1 MNTEERARKFKEHQE
16 LVSKVV
22 KQQEDIKKKR
32 RQKLTGEEAFERKQ
46 EKFFKPLLKT
56 QQTISPTVPTVEFT
70 PKKLQ
75 MIKDFSQMTEQELGE
90 LEYDDEG
97 LFRKL
102 EEVNQPPNYVVEALQ
117 NNEYSVGSKTRA
129 GLIPTEEPA
138 QFYLVKEKVLIF
150 NDKLVFLSSTQPNVE
165 LTPRLMFLLTNSGLN
180 GSKYFEEPLDMER
193 EEDRVYI
200 DLLNSL
206 DYRVSVAG
214 KRKKNEKEK
223 HIIDALSKLG
233 SGVSF
238 LPNDPP
244 QLVNRLLLL
253 LGSKKAGNNNCFNE
267 ASAILD
273 QLMNMKIINKCQY
286 KDILLD
292 IK

>member
-1 MNTEERARKFKEHQE
+1 M
-16 LVSKVV
+16 L
-22 KQQEDIKKKR
+22 
-32 RQKLTGEEAFERKQ
+32 
-46 EKFFKPLLKT
+46 
-56 QQTISPTVPTVEFT
+56 
-70 PKKLQ
+70 
-75 MIKDFSQMTEQELGE
+75 KDFSQITKQELGK
-90 LEYDDEG
+90 LEYNDEE
-97 LFRKL
+97 LFQKL

-117 NNEYSVGSKTRA
+117 NNEYLADSKTRA

-138 QFYLVKEKVLIF
+138 VFHLVKEKVLIF
-150 NDKLVFLSSTQPNVE
+150 NDELMFLSSTQPNVK
-165 LTPRLMFLLTNSGLN
+165 LTPRLMFLLTNPGFS

-200 DLLNSL
+200 ELLNAL
-206 DYRVSVAG
+206 DYGVSVAG
-214 KRKKNEKEK
+214 KSKKNEKEK

-238 LPNDPP
+238 LPNDPS

-267 ASAILD
+267 SSAILD